1 MKEGERLVVLTTS
14 SQQDGVRSQIEKA
27 VGTHGKHRDL
37 LMKQVPHVT
46 SAVQA
51 LRDGH
56 GDIVALSAFDW
67 LREDTDGLMVA
78 GVLPRKEPTWVLVGP
93 DKPEYLPLEA
103 VVVCEHELLRRQ
115 LRRLRADV
123 RTVDRETLAERC
135 GELNHYNTL
144 EPLDRWPWV
153 EEKMQQGHI
162 SGFIVPRAV
171 HTDARMK
178 SRRHTLGLQRDPT
191 EQDRERF
198 VPPPLHGFA
207 LLVTRQGFPA
217 KTLAD
222 MADPS
227 AYLAWR
233 LESSMLESMDSDMTE
248 LVGIHVEQRKL
259 RTILKSAKNEGD
271 EMVLDALVDP
281 EHPNRKVLRGG
292 PRLEFMIETLS
303 PDGAVTASCHR
314 IVASEDGHMGMVNVL
329 KEFTQL
335 LAMMTT
341 DHEAM
346 KRGVPGMP
354 QTFMDPAPRM
364 LSLQDPHP
372 TDE

>member
-1 MKEGERLVVLTTS
+1 MDDGERLIVLTTA

-37 LMKQVPHVT
+37 VMKQLPHVS
-46 SAVQA
+46 SALQA

-56 GDIVALSAFDW
+56 GDMVAISAFDW
-67 LREDTDGLMVA
+67 LNEDTQDLMVA
-78 GVLPRKEPTWVLVGP
+78 GVLPRKEPTWVMVGP
-93 DKPEYLPLEA
+93 DKPEYLPMEA

-123 RTVDRETLAERC
+123 VVVDRTTLADER
-135 GELNHYNTL
+135 GELDRYNAMDPL
-144 EPLDRWPWV
+144 ERWPWV
-153 EEKMQQGHI
+153 EEKMIQGHI

-191 EQDRERF
+191 EQERERF

-207 LLVTRQGFPA
+207 LLVTRHGFPT
-217 KTLAD
+217 KTLAE

-233 LESSMLESMDSDMTE
+233 MESSMLESMDQDMQG
-248 LVGIHVEQRKL
+248 LVGIYVEQRKL

-281 EHPNRKVLRGG
+281 EDPNKKVLRGG

-303 PDGAVTASCHR
+303 PEGTVTASCHR
-314 IVASEDGHMGMVNVL
+314 IVATEDGHMGMVNVL

-335 LAMMTT
+335 VALMTT

-354 QTFMDPAPRM
+354 PAFMEPSPRM
-364 LSLQDPHP
+364 LTLRNEHP